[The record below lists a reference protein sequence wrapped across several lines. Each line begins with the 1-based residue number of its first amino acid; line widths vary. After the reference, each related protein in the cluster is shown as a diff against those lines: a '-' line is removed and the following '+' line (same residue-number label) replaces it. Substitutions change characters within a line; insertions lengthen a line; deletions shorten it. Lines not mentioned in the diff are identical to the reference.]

1 MMMNRKKDPFG
12 RMMSEQELPHFMP
25 PEDADINGDFGVAEV
40 SWRATG
46 DGSIEITAI
55 NGVSLDGSME
65 KPETEDETETETN
78 EDYA

>member
-1 MMMNRKKDPFG
+1 MMTRKKDPFG
-12 RMMSEQELPHFMP
+12 RLLSEMEPPRLMP
-25 PEDADINGDFGVAEV
+25 PEDAGITGDSGVAEV

-65 KPETEDETETETN
+65 KPEVETETK